1 MKRLVYVLLALA
13 AFASIGSAQPRQYPL
28 SPAIPA
34 VPAARQPAQGNM
46 VYFPVALPWG
56 WGMGWG
62 YQTYNPWTG
71 FGYVYGGILPSEVA
85 VNRMGTPV
93 VAPLMTA
100 GAPAVRR
107 TQPAVLLAEEFP
119 ATLALQFPAAA
130 EVWLDGKKVS
140 GVKDEQVLT
149 SPVLKPTQTYTFL
162 VKAQWKR
169 DGKTYEAKR
178 AVTLGPNEHSRLMIL
193 SGDEVRAEA
202 PPPKAVSDGET
213 PHRKRFP
220 WMEER

>member
-1 MKRLVYVLLALA
+1 MNRFIYVLLALA
-13 AFASIGSAQPRQYPL
+13 AFASIGSAQPRQLPL

-46 VYFPVALPWG
+46 VFFPVALPWG
-56 WGMGWG
+56 LGMGWG

-71 FGYVYGGILPSEVA
+71 FGYVYGGILPTEVA

-100 GAPAVRR
+100 GALAVRR
-107 TQPAVLLAEEFP
+107 TQPVVRLAEEFP

-140 GVKDEQVLT
+140 GVKEEQVLT

-162 VKAQWKR
+162 VKARWRQG
-169 DGKTYEAKR
+169 GKNYEANR
-178 AVTLGPNEHSRLMIL
+178 AVTVGPNEHSRLLIL
-193 SGDEVRAEA
+193 SGDEVREQA
-202 PPPKAVSDGET
+202 PPPRAVSD
-213 PHRKRFP
+213 
-220 WMEER
+220 